1 MAIDTIGSVGSA
13 AGSLSPQV
21 GKERFAQ
28 VLEGVKGTEPGPRG
42 AVAAGCPSPVAPQA
56 VGAERAPAPVARVS
70 QAEQVLERVGHAQ
83 QELDRILVQAES
95 GKTFS
100 PVELLAFQARVYRAS
115 QEVDLAGKVVEKAT
129 SGVKLVLQT
138 QV

>member
-1 MAIDTIGSVGSA
+1 MAIDKISPVGSA
-13 AGSLSPQV
+13 GTPLLPQV
-21 GKERFAQ
+21 GKERFAE
-28 VLEGVKGTEPGPRG
+28 VLEGMKGPEKGPEKGPDVG
-42 AVAAGCPSPVAPQA
+42 ATGCPSPA
-56 VGAERAPAPVARVS
+56 VPPAPVAQVS
-70 QAEQVLERVGHAQ
+70 QAEQMLERVGHAQ

-95 GKTFS
+95 GRSFS
-100 PVELLAFQARVYRAS
+100 PLELLAFQARVYRAS

>member
-1 MAIDTIGSVGSA
+1 MAIDRIGSVGSVETA
-13 AGSLSPQV
+13 LAPQG
-21 GKERFAQ
+21 GKERFAE
-28 VLEGVKGTEPGPRG
+28 VLAGMKGPEKAQG
-42 AVAAGCPSPVAPQA
+42 AAVTGCPSPA
-56 VGAERAPAPVARVS
+56 VPPAPVAQVS

-95 GKTFS
+95 GRAFS

-115 QEVDLAGKVVEKAT
+115 QEVDLAGKVLEKAT
-129 SGVKLVLQT
+129 SGVKQVLQT